1 MDPLSISVA
10 IITLFQETY
19 LLISYVYRTVDSASH
34 SDSERED
41 VAASMRW
48 ELLMLESFGR
58 WFTKANGSVTD
69 DSMLDEVKCPYEQPL
84 IETSADTVGPA
95 ALAERNTVHIKKTS
109 NRFR

>member
-1 MDPLSISVA
+1 MDPLSISMA

-19 LLISYVYRTVDSASH
+19 LLISYVYRTVDSASQ

-58 WFTKANGSVTD
+58 WFTRSNGIVTD
-69 DSMLDEVKCPYEQPL
+69 DSMLDEVKRAYKQPL
-84 IETSADTVGPA
+84 IEISANSAGLA
-95 ALAERNTVHIKKTS
+95 ALAERNTVHT
-109 NRFR
+109 

>member
-19 LLISYVYRTVDSASH
+19 LLISYVYKTVDSASD

-41 VAASMRW
+41 VVASMRW

-58 WFTKANGSVTD
+58 WFTRANGTVTD
-69 DSMLDEVKCPYEQPL
+69 DSMLDEVKCPHE
-84 IETSADTVGPA
+84 
-95 ALAERNTVHIKKTS
+95 
-109 NRFR
+109 